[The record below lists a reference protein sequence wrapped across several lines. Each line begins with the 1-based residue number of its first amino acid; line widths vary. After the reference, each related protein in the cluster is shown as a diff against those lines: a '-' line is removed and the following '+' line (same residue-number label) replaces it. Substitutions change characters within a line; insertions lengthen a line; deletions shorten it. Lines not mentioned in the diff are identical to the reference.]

1 MLRIHKRANSF
12 LEELRPSN
20 LERECMEEIC
30 DFEEANEIFKN
41 VDNTVRP
48 SSSVQRTR
56 LRGWLVASWGLKEQ
70 AGADH

>member
-48 SSSVQRTR
+48 
-56 LRGWLVASWGLKEQ
+56 WLGPKDEAEGLAGGQLGTEVTDWG
-70 AGADH
+70 